1 MATTRLDFSS
11 GSSSRSDRHT
21 RYLWCLAF
29 WTMTVVI
36 FNFRPMYNGQPLSY
50 ELAFRGSL
58 ARWCAWAFLSYFAI
72 WLDDVL
78 PIDHK
83 SLARRF
89 LAHLP
94 LSMLFIG
101 MYAYV
106 FYWFRLLFDATPR
119 AWALP
124 EKEIWLNF
132 ALAFTKI
139 TNLIYWSTMAL
150 NIALRQSQHNR
161 DQEMRSLSLERQL
174 SDAKLQALQSQLH
187 PHFLFNALNAIS
199 AYVVSAPRIA
209 CRMLEELG
217 ELLRLSLE
225 HSDAQEITVEEEV
238 AFLQRY
244 LDLQRMRL
252 EDRLTIKL
260 NVEPSVRHA
269 LLPTF
274 ILQPLVE
281 NAIRHGIT
289 THHSH
294 GTIEVT
300 AWRSNGNLHLAV
312 RDDGPGLP
320 AGWKLED
327 SSGIGLKNTRQR
339 LRTMYG
345 DNGNGFQVA
354 SSPGGGVR
362 VELSLPYHSS

>member
-1 MATTRLDFSS
+1 M
-11 GSSSRSDRHT
+11 
-21 RYLWCLAF
+21 
-29 WTMTVVI
+29 VVA
-36 FNFRPMYNGQPLSY
+36 FNFQPTNDTPPQTQ
-50 ELAFRGSL
+50 EMAFRGSL

-78 PIDHK
+78 PIDPK

-89 LAHLP
+89 VAHVP
-94 LSMLFIG
+94 LSMLFVGI
-101 MYAYV
+101 YAYL
-106 FYWFRLLFDATPR
+106 FYWLRLLFGATPR

-124 EKEIWLNF
+124 EKEVWLNF
-132 ALAFTKI
+132 ALAFTKV
-139 TNLIYWSTMAL
+139 TNQIYWLTITL
-150 NIALRQSQHNR
+150 NFALRQSQHNR
-161 DQEMRSLSLERQL
+161 NQEMRTLSLERQL
-174 SDAKLQALQSQLH
+174 SDARLQALQNQLH

-199 AYVVSAPRIA
+199 AYVVSSPRTA

-217 ELLRLSLE
+217 QLLALSLGRG
-225 HSDAQEITVEEEV
+225 DAQEITVDEEV

-252 EDRLTIKL
+252 EDRLTIKV
-260 NVEPSVRHA
+260 NVDPSVRHA
-269 LLPTF
+269 LLPTL

-289 THHSH
+289 THHSE

-300 AWRSNGNLHLAV
+300 AWRSNGDLHLV
-312 RDDGPGLP
+312 VCDDGPGLP
-320 AGWKLED
+320 AGWKLEE

-345 DNGNGFQVA
+345 DNGEGFHVA

-362 VELSLPYHSS
+362 VELAVPYHSS

>member
-1 MATTRLDFSS
+1 M
-11 GSSSRSDRHT
+11 
-21 RYLWCLAF
+21 AF
-29 WTMTVVI
+29 WTMTVI
-36 FNFRPMYNGQPLSY
+36 AFNFQPTNDTPPLSQ
-50 ELAFRGSL
+50 EMAFRGSF

-72 WLDDVL
+72 WLDDAL
-78 PIDHK
+78 PIDDK

-101 MYAYV
+101 IYAYV
-106 FYWFRLLFDATPR
+106 FYWFRLLFGAFPR

-124 EKEIWLNF
+124 EKEVWLNF
-132 ALAFTKI
+132 ALAFTKV
-139 TNLIYWSTMAL
+139 TNQIYWSTIIL
-150 NIALRQSQHNR
+150 NFALRQSQHNR
-161 DQEMRSLSLERQL
+161 DQEMRALSLERQL
-174 SDAKLQALQSQLH
+174 SDAKLHALQSQLH

-199 AYVVSAPRIA
+199 AYVVSGPRTA

-225 HSDAQEITVEEEV
+225 RSDAQEITVDEEV
-238 AFLQRY
+238 AFLERY

-252 EDRLTIKL
+252 EDRLTIKVT
-260 NVEPSVRHA
+260 VEPSVRHA

-281 NAIRHGIT
+281 NAVRHGIA

-294 GTIEVT
+294 ATIEVT
-300 AWRSNGNLHLAV
+300 AWRSNGDLHLAV

-320 AGWKLED
+320 AGWKLEE

-345 DNGNGFQVA
+345 DNGDMFNV
-354 SSPGGGVR
+354 SSLPGGGVR
-362 VELSLPYHSS
+362 VEFAVPYHSS